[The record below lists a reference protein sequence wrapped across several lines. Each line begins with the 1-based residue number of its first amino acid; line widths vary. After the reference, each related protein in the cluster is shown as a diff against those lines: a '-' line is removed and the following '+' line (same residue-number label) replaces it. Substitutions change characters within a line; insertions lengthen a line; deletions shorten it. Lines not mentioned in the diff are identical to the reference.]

1 MVAGGTGT
9 VLASFGR
16 GVLVQTSTGLVRCGL
31 KGRKLRVVCGDR
43 VVWGYPPSADG
54 PSVESIEP
62 HRNLIERIDSRG
74 RPEPV
79 AANIDRLAIVVA
91 PQPATDW
98 FLVDR
103 YWAGA
108 VLKDLDALIIVNK
121 RDLGTEAI
129 EPQLDEY
136 RKMNLNCIE
145 VSCHP
150 RAGIGDLEKLLS
162 TGVSLLVGQS
172 GVGKSSLVNAL
183 APEAEAQTAE
193 LTRDAEGRHTTT
205 TARWYQLTPTGAIID
220 APGVRDFAPPAHLVR
235 AAERGF
241 VEIYERSVQCRFKD
255 CHHMEEPGCA
265 VRTAVINQQIST
277 RRYESYRRLFRLYEK
292 LASD

>member
-9 VLASFGR
+9 VLASYGR
-16 GVLVQTSTGLVRCGL
+16 GVLVQASGGIVHCGL
-31 KGRKLRVVCGDR
+31 MGRKLRVVCGDR
-43 VVWGYPPSADG
+43 VTWAYPPSADG

-62 HRNLIERIDSRG
+62 RRNLIERIDARG

-79 AANIDRLAIVVA
+79 AANIDRLAIVA
-91 PQPATDW
+91 ATQPAPDW

-108 VLKDLDALIIVNK
+108 ALKELQALLVVNK
-121 RDLGTEAI
+121 SDLGTDAI
-129 EPQLDEY
+129 QAQIEEY
-136 RKMNLNCIE
+136 RKLRLSCVE
-145 VSCHP
+145 VSCESGS
-150 RAGIGDLEKLLS
+150 GIAELEQQFS
-162 TGVSLLVGQS
+162 GRVTMLVGQS

-183 APEAEAQTAE
+183 APEAAAQTAE

-205 TARWYQLTPTGAIID
+205 TARWYQIGASASLVD
-220 APGVRDFAPPAHLVR
+220 APGVRDFAPPASLAR

-241 VEIYERSVQCRFKD
+241 VEIHEHSVQCRFND
-255 CHHMEEPGCA
+255 CRHMEEPGCA
-265 VRTAVINQQIST
+265 VRSAVMNNQIAP

-292 LASD
+292 LAS